1 MKKILLALV
10 ALLTL
15 TTSAQAMSYEQ
26 ARERAL
32 FLTDKMAYE
41 LNLTDDQYE
50 AAYEVNLDYL
60 MAVNTYDDL
69 YGDYWRQRN
78 LDLSYIL
85 LDWQYRSFCAA
96 SYFYRPIY
104 WNAGCWHF
112 GIYARYP
119 HRTYFYFGRP
129 HFYAVYRGGHSWRTN
144 GGKSWYHG
152 RTYGGPRPGSDRR
165 WGMRDGFDR
174 GDYGHGYHG
183 NKPARFGNGSQNQGQ
198 AIGNRHFGS
207 GDRGSSTRN
216 NTDKGSSSVNGRPSS
231 NGGFRFG
238 GSSST
243 TTPNR
248 TFTPTNGNSTNNR
261 VNSSTSSSTPTRT
274 FGGSRPSGSSSFG
287 GNSSSSSNR
296 SFGGSNSSSS
306 SNRSFGGNS
315 SSSSNRSFGGSSS
328 SSSNRSFGGSSSSS
342 SNRSFG
348 GSSSSS
354 SNRSF
359 GGSSS
364 SSSNRSFG
372 GFSRSSSTRSS
383 VGGGASNGGSHFGG
397 RR

>member
-50 AAYEVNLDYL
+50 AAYEINLDYL
-60 MAVNTYDDL
+60 MTVNTYDDL
-69 YGDYWRQRN
+69 YGEYWRQRN

-144 GGKSWYHG
+144 GGRSWYHG

-183 NKPARFGNGSQNQGQ
+183 NKPARFGNGSQNHGQ

-274 FGGSRPSGSSSFG
+274 FGGSRSTSSSSFG
-287 GNSSSSSNR
+287 GSSSSSSNR
-296 SFGGSNSSSS
+296 SFGGSSSSSS

-315 SSSSNRSFGGSSS
+315 SSSSNRSFGG
-328 SSSNRSFGGSSSSS
+328 N
-342 SNRSFG
+342 
-348 GSSSSS
+348 SSSS

>member
-60 MAVNTYDDL
+60 MTVNTYDDL

-144 GGKSWYHG
+144 GGRSWYHG

-183 NKPARFGNGSQNQGQ
+183 NKPARFGNGSQNHGQ

-216 NTDKGSSSVNGRPSS
+216 NTDKGSSSGNGRPSS

-274 FGGSRPSGSSSFG
+274 FGGSRSSGSSSFG

-296 SFGGSNSSSS
+296 SFGGSNRSSS
-306 SNRSFGGNS
+306 SNRSFGGN
-315 SSSSNRSFGGSSS
+315 SS